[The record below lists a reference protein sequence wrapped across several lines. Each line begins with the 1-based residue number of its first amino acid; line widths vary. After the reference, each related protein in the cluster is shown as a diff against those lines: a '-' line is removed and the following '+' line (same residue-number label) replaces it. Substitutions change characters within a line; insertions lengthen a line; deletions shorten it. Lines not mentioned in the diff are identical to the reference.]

1 MHVQRMSTHYH
12 ACVRK
17 QGKDFGENTKDS
29 SMRHVIHKLLI
40 ATFDLLLIITEMSQ
54 SRD

>member
-1 MHVQRMSTHYH
+1 MYVQRMPTDYH

-29 SMRHVIHKLLI
+29 SMRHVIHKIFI
-40 ATFDLLLIITEMSQ
+40 ATFGLLLIITEMSQ